1 MYSSPPVII
10 AVTNQKGGIGKTT
23 TAISIAG
30 EWFRRGRKVL
40 VVDADPQGS
49 ARRWASEADDREL
62 EHPHVV
68 GLESGSTIAR
78 QVPEMSQQY
87 DHVVIDTPPRLAQA
101 TRGAL
106 VVADLA
112 IVPVGPGGLDTWAL
126 EETLDV
132 LDEASA
138 LNPDLRV
145 QYFLTRF
152 DPRASDREQTES
164 TLKDSKTYPFFK
176 ATYGLRVG
184 YQRAFTV
191 GQVPSDYD
199 PVIAAE
205 VSTLVDEV
213 ERKMKQWQ
221 RRSRR

>member
-1 MYSSPPVII
+1 MIV

-23 TAISIAG
+23 TALSIAG

-49 ARRWASEADDREL
+49 ARRWASEADEREL
-62 EHPHVV
+62 PRPHVV
-68 GLESGSTIAR
+68 GLESGATIAR
-78 QVPEMSQQY
+78 QIPEMAEQY

-101 TRGAL
+101 TKGAL

-112 IVPVGPGGLDTWAL
+112 VVPVGPGGLDTWAL
-126 EETLDV
+126 EETLEV

-138 LNPDLRV
+138 LNQDLHVR
-145 QYFLTRF
+145 YFLTRF
-152 DPRASDREQTES
+152 DPRAADREQTEL
-164 TLKDSKTYPFFK
+164 TLKESKTYPFFK
-176 ATYGLRVG
+176 STYGLRVG

-191 GQVPSDYD
+191 GQLPSDYD
-199 PVIAAE
+199 STIADE
-205 VSTLVDEV
+205 VGTLVNEV